1 MIYWVAL
8 LLWLAASN
16 MAPKDPSLLVSRRLC
31 VIASHDEG
39 QSAGPE
45 ESSIVVVRRF

>member
-16 MAPKDPSLLVSRRLC
+16 MAPKDPSLMVSRRLC
-31 VIASHDEG
+31 VISSHDEG
-39 QSAGPE
+39 QSGGPE
-45 ESSIVVVRRF
+45 ESSIVVVCHF

>member
-16 MAPKDPSLLVSRRLC
+16 MAPKDPSLLVSTLC
-31 VIASHDEG
+31 VSTHDEG
-39 QSAGPE
+39 WSVGSE
-45 ESSIVVVRRF
+45 ESSIVVVCRF